1 MACSSS
7 LASQPFLSRHATL
20 LGGEERCMTSQK
32 RQRGRLHVLW
42 AHYISITDS
51 FFHSLYAFQPCR
63 KFFLKFLVLTTAEG
77 LQGHRTHSHVNFS
90 ACYWRDICKGKII
103 PWISSSRVNEQA
115 CSAVVNAVVFHQS
128 KWLVL
133 SHMIPN
139 FVIFSARED
148 NRQWNTRWAFAQT
161 YIFTCE
167 KIAVAMATSQILIPI
182 YLIQKRLLLRLV
194 IDNWA
199 LSIWAR
205 ELNAMINL
213 VPTSHSVLHWK
224 VRSPFPLA
232 VGDLG
237 TRLCNDLLEWPLNN
251 SFQVHNSQCPKQSSL
266 NQLLN

>member
-1 MACSSS
+1 MGALYKYHWFILLFS
-7 LASQPFLSRHATL
+7 LCVRALQEILSEVLSTYNCWRFTRPPNTFSCKLFSL
-20 LGGEERCMTSQK
+20 LLK
-32 RQRGRLHVLW
+32 RYLQRKN
-42 AHYISITDS
+42 Y
-51 FFHSLYAFQPCR
+51 
-63 KFFLKFLVLTTAEG
+63 
-77 LQGHRTHSHVNFS
+77 
-90 ACYWRDICKGKII
+90 
-103 PWISSSRVNEQA
+103 PWISSSRVNEQVY
-115 CSAVVNAVVFHQS
+115 SAVVNAVVFHQS

-213 VPTSHSVLHWK
+213 VPRSHSVLHWK